1 MPFVGFII
9 FQFPLPVSTVIIL
22 YIDIGTDMIP
32 AIAFAYEEAELD
44 LMTRRPRNKEDHLVN
59 MRLIC
64 QSYGYIGWTQFWGAF
79 FSYYVVVNDFG
90 FPPGLL
96 NGKATIDII

>member
-1 MPFVGFII
+1 
-9 FQFPLPVSTVIIL
+9 
-22 YIDIGTDMIP
+22 
-32 AIAFAYEEAELD
+32 
-44 LMTRRPRNKEDHLVN
+44 
-59 MRLIC
+59 MRLVA
-64 QSYGYIGWTQFWGAF
+64 QSYGYIGWTQFWGSF